1 MLRNRTL
8 HLLVELQNDTAT
20 LDECLVVSY
29 KVKQTYHTI
38 PQLHSYLPNYV
49 ENLCPGKILHITVV
63 RVIAQNCK
71 QPRCPSL
78 EEWIYKLWY
87 NRILQINKK

>member
-1 MLRNRTL
+1 MHREPWEHRTL
-8 HLLVELQNDTAT
+8 GPSQRVRK
-20 LDECLVVSY
+20 VV
-29 KVKQTYHTI
+29 KEEITGITG
-38 PQLHSYLPNYV
+38 
-49 ENLCPGKILHITVV
+49 PGKILHITVV